1 MTYVSPLLN
10 ILSKNVRNE
19 CKSMTRDFC
28 EIEKLQSSV
37 RDFGPFIN
45 GSISNIEK
53 KIILILQ
60 KIKPELQITKKFKDD
75 LKDCWIV
82 DFIDNRLNFSRANE
96 NFYINISLK
105 EENEIK
111 ASFFF
116 NPVRD
121 ESFFFQKGLGSF
133 KNDERIRVS
142 CKKKISNSVISIFKK
157 IEESDDLEGIIFAKN
172 ILSKE
177 KVSQRESGSIFSDL
191 CSMASGKL
199 DCCLFANPC
208 KKIISICN
216 LITRESGGMVINLVF
231 KDSKIYLAGNKYIE
245 KLVKEMLENNN

>member
-1 MTYVSPLLN
+1 
-10 ILSKNVRNE
+10 
-19 CKSMTRDFC
+19 MTRDFC

-121 ESFFFQKGLGSF
+121 ESFFFKR
-133 KNDERIRVS
+133 D
-142 CKKKISNSVISIFKK
+142 
-157 IEESDDLEGIIFAKN
+157 
-172 ILSKE
+172 
-177 KVSQRESGSIFSDL
+177 
-191 CSMASGKL
+191 
-199 DCCLFANPC
+199 
-208 KKIISICN
+208 
-216 LITRESGGMVINLVF
+216 
-231 KDSKIYLAGNKYIE
+231 
-245 KLVKEMLENNN
+245 